1 MPLSTGAAILSV
13 CLFVIGLISVQWEVQ
28 NIRTG
33 VRVRE
38 LLRDEEVKVENLRKL
53 QMEYNTQIS
62 PDNLERELPDAFR
75 TPEGF
80 PDNGRSAQSGSS
92 GGQ

>member
-38 LLRDEEVKVENLRKL
+38 LL
-53 QMEYNTQIS
+53 
-62 PDNLERELPDAFR
+62 
-75 TPEGF
+75 
-80 PDNGRSAQSGSS
+80 
-92 GGQ
+92 

>member
-13 CLFVIGLISVQWEVQ
+13 CLFVIGLVSVQWEVQ

-75 TPEGF
+75 SPIGF
-80 PDNGRSAQSGSS
+80 PDDGRSASAGNSD
-92 GGQ
+92 G

>member
-13 CLFVIGLISVQWEVQ
+13 CLFVIGLVSVQWEVQ
-28 NIRTG
+28 NIRPG

-38 LLRDEEVKVENLRKL
+38 LLRAAAVKVENLRKL

-62 PDNLERELPDAFR
+62 PDNLERELPDVFR
-75 TPEGF
+75 TPDGF
-80 PDNGRSAQSGSS
+80 PDDGRSASAGSP

>member
-13 CLFVIGLISVQWEVQ
+13 CLFVIGLVSVQWEVQ

-62 PDNLERELPDAFR
+62 PDNLERELPDVFR
-75 TPEGF
+75 TSDGF
-80 PDNGRSAQSGSS
+80 PDDGRSASAGSP